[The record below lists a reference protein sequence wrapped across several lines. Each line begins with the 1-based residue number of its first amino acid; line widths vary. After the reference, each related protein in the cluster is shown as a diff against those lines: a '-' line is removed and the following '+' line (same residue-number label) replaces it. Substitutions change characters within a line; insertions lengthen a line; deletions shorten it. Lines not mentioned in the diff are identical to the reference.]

1 MHDMHDEMET
11 NSQFVR
17 TAQRDGALWIE
28 FITEKIG
35 ERETHIIAPVI
46 SEAIEHAPAD
56 TKAVVLDMRAI
67 TFLNSVGLGMCIDA
81 RNRSN
86 ARKTKIIMH
95 GLNDEL
101 LALLKIT
108 RLDKVFVIT
117 NDDKSLAKAVA

>member
-1 MHDMHDEMET
+1 MLEGMEA

-17 TAQRDGALWIE
+17 TAQRAGALWIE
-28 FITEKIG
+28 FVTEKIG
-35 ERETHIIAPVI
+35 ERETQIISPVI
-46 SEAIEHAPAD
+46 VEAIESAPDD
-56 TKAVVLDMRAI
+56 TRAVVLDMRTI

-108 RLDKVFVIT
+108 RLDKVFVVT
-117 NDDKSLAKAVA
+117 NDEKSLTKAVGK